1 MVFSQERIIPTN
13 GITKCL
19 LFFLLKTK
27 RLLLD
32 GENLLG
38 FGIRDCNVQRVN
50 KKPNLKV
57 KGKEKKF
64 IHLIYL
70 FF

>member
-32 GENLLG
+32 GEILFIMG
-38 FGIRDCNVQRVN
+38 FGIQRLQR
-50 KKPNLKV
+50 PQQ
-57 KGKEKKF
+57 G
-64 IHLIYL
+64 
-70 FF
+70 